1 MRFPFPFRLK
11 SIFTIRSCTL
21 AVIVTI
27 GIVAYAYVAYRG
39 FWPTPEP
46 EPIPVDTTII
56 GPNAAQAGDLI
67 VLTTDKMGVDYY
79 AWDVVSNGGRRCGGR
94 ALENG
99 KTFVIVFKSAGKFT
113 VILATSNSSGVAIA
127 KHTIT
132 VTGDAG
138 PEPGPDPEPQPEP
151 NPDSDWVQ
159 WTYEIAIATVTSP
172 NRASQA
178 AVLAGQFRS
187 VAAKIAAGA
196 IRTTK
201 EARVGLRVATNRALG
216 KDASG
221 WAAFSVKFA
230 DHCIEL
236 ERSGGLKTLKQYQE
250 IYTVS
255 ALGLDKVATEKQAVQ
270 PKCINGSC
278 V

>member
-1 MRFPFPFRLK
+1 MRFSKYLTVRNC
-11 SIFTIRSCTL
+11 TI
-21 AVIVTI
+21 AVLVII
-27 GIVAYAYVAYRG
+27 GIGGYVYNIYRMKL
-39 FWPTPEP
+39 PEP

-56 GPNAAQAGDLI
+56 GPSVVQVGDLI

-79 AWDVVSNGGRRCGGR
+79 AWDVVDNGGRRCGGQP
-94 ALENG
+94 LEGN

-113 VILATSNSSGVAIA
+113 VVLATSNSTGVAIA

-132 VTGDAG
+132 VTGDA
-138 PEPGPDPEPQPEP
+138 PEPGPEPEPEPEP
-151 NPDSDWVQ
+151 DESAWVQ
-159 WTYEIAIATVTSP
+159 WVYEIAIATVNSP
-172 NRASQA
+172 TRPEQA
-178 AVLAGQFRS
+178 ALLAGQFRNVGS
-187 VAAKIAAGA
+187 MIAAGA

-201 EARVGLRVATNRALG
+201 EARVELRRATNRALG

-230 DHCIEL
+230 EHCVEL
-236 ERSGGLKTLKQYQE
+236 ERSGGLSTLKQYQE

-255 ALGLDKVATEKQAVQ
+255 ALGLDKVAAEKQAKQ
-270 PKCINGSC
+270 PKCVNGRC